1 MRVLVTGASGLIGT
15 AVCDALLAR
24 GDEVVGLSRDPERA
38 RERNRK
44 VSWLAWNAP
53 SERPPPE
60 ALEGTDGVV
69 NLVGEPLNQRWTD
82 EAKQR
87 IRSSRSDATRN
98 LVHGIQAASPG
109 PRVLVSQSAIGYYG
123 DRGATIV
130 DEAAGPGSAFDSRVV
145 VDWEAAAREAEGDL
159 RLVILRTGL
168 VLSGEGG
175 LLKELLLPF
184 KLGVGGPL
192 AGGRQYMSWIAMED
206 EVGLILWALDN
217 ESVRGTINATA
228 PEPVTN
234 REFSQALGRALG
246 RPAVVPAPK
255 LAVALRFGSEAAESL
270 TGGQRVVPRRA
281 LDLGYE
287 FRHRDIDSALRAA
300 LKEGV

>member
-38 RERNRK
+38 RASNRK
-44 VSWLAWNAP
+44 VSWLAWNP
-53 SERPPPE
+53 ESERPPAE
-60 ALEGTDGVV
+60 ALEGTDAVV
-69 NLVGEPLNQRWTD
+69 NLLGEPLNQRWTE
-82 EAKQR
+82 EAKRR
-87 IRSSRSDATRN
+87 IRSSRIDGTRN
-98 LVHGIQAASPG
+98 LVQGIQATAGG
-109 PRVLVSQSAIGYYG
+109 PKMMVSQSAVGYYG
-123 DRGATIV
+123 DRGETIV

-168 VLSGEGG
+168 VLTKEGG

-184 KLGVGGPL
+184 RLGVGGPL
-192 AGGRQYMSWIAMED
+192 AGGRQYMPWISIDD
-206 EVGLILWALDN
+206 EVGLILWAIDT
-217 ESVRGTINATA
+217 ETVRGTLNATG

-234 REFSQALGRALG
+234 REFSKALGRTLG

-255 LAVALRFGSEAAESL
+255 LAVALRFGAEAAESL
-270 TGGQRVVPRRA
+270 TGGVRAVPRRA
-281 LDLGYE
+281 RDLGYE
-287 FRHRDIDSALRAA
+287 FRHPDVDSALRAA
-300 LKEGV
+300 LA